1 MVATESQYYFRMK
14 YKFSHI
20 HNTRFRNHN
29 NDRREWWSEMSHIE
43 MMNHSHY
50 IEHKYPT
57 LTMWH
62 CDIEIVKISFLKLK
76 FRLNQGSRGRSITDS
91 SGCPFSP
98 EKYGRRRRK
107 RWMFVDPKWP
117 FQVGFFSS
125 DFGSSLK
132 WTVLSQ
138 TGRAIG
144 VQI

>member
-1 MVATESQYYFRMK
+1 MK
-14 YKFSHI
+14 VKWVI
-20 HNTRFRNHN
+20 LR
-29 NDRREWWSEMSHIE
+29 WWVIFITSSTSCI
-43 MMNHSHY
+43 
-50 IEHKYPT
+50 P
-57 LTMWH
+57 H

-138 TGRAIG
+138 TGRAMG
-144 VQI
+144 VQLNGPNDYKWTVFESERSKGQSLDDLRIASVATINTFSF